1 MKKLFLTL
9 VTFSILFVIG
19 CQENSITDPLTV
31 EPTNKVQ
38 QTDPSNQGT
47 ITLDRM
53 LTDPYPVMN
62 SYFIINGA
70 IEYEHTLVYLDPI
83 PPNPQYV
90 VSLNLSVTADL
101 TYFCTVCEPQTSD
114 VSAGTISNESNDEI
128 SISIWEDEIFLLE
141 KSFPI
146 QGREDGMVLK
156 CTCHVTTIGVGL
168 EEMWLELPDGNSNY
182 NASNWND
189 LGLDKNIDP
198 PNIYP
203 AKLNVTQ

>member
-9 VTFSILFVIG
+9 VTFSILFVVG

-38 QTDPSNQGT
+38 SNPSHQGT
-47 ITLDRM
+47 ITLERM

-70 IEYEHTLVYLDPI
+70 IEYEHTLVTREPV
-83 PPNPQYV
+83 PPETY
-90 VSLNLSVTADL
+90 VSLNLSISAEL
-101 TYFCTVCEPQTSD
+101 TYLCTVCGENHEDT
-114 VSAGTISNESNDEI
+114 VVGTISNESHDEI
-128 SISIWEDEIFLLE
+128 FISMWEDEIFSLE

-156 CTCHVTTIGVGL
+156 CTFHVTTIGVGL
-168 EEMWLELPDGNSNY
+168 DEMWLELPEGNSNY

-189 LGLDKNIDP
+189 LSRDEDHNPIC
-198 PNIYP
+198 IYP
-203 AKLNVTQ
+203 AKLYVTQ